1 MTQSSLPEMW
11 RTEIQGLVRAEIER
25 AMSEYKRVSLSH
37 LEPLPERKR
46 VGRKLSGSKR
56 VLPGLNIDTV
66 LLDLFESHR
75 RDLHL
80 TASELMERILYSA
93 FNRPQLSFEKGAND

>member
-1 MTQSSLPEMW
+1 MTHSSLPEMW
-11 RTEIQGLVRAEIER
+11 RTEIQSLVRTEIER
-25 AMSEYKRVSLSH
+25 ALSEKRHVSAFH

-46 VGRKLSGSKR
+46 VGRRLSGSKR
-56 VLPGLNIDTV
+56 VLPGLNIDSV

-80 TASELMERILYSA
+80 TASELMERILYSV
-93 FNRPQLSFEKGAND
+93 FKRPKLSFEKDSDD